1 MANVKSLVSIKKRVY
16 NLAQYNLCNTMI
28 KVKGYVKENWGSPF
42 IVGFMFLLI
51 GAAVSL
57 SVGLTSLA
65 NTIAVY
71 AFYALVGGVI
81 LQLVCFFKYPRKD
94 EGEAI

>member
-1 MANVKSLVSIKKRVY
+1 MIKIRVY
-16 NLAQYNLCNTMI
+16 
-28 KVKGYVKENWGSPF
+28 VKGNWGSPF

-57 SVGLTSLA
+57 SAGFSSLA
-65 NTIAVY
+65 DNIAVY
-71 AFYALVGGVI
+71 AFYALVGGVV
-81 LQLVCFFKYPRKD
+81 LQLICFLKYPHKD

>member
-1 MANVKSLVSIKKRVY
+1 MR
-16 NLAQYNLCNTMI
+16 NTVI

-42 IVGFMFLLI
+42 IAGFMLLLM

-57 SVGLTSLA
+57 SVGLSSLA

-71 AFYALVGGVI
+71 AFYALVGGVV
-81 LQLVCFFKYPRKD
+81 LQLICFLKYPNKD
-94 EGEAI
+94 ESEAF